1 MDVPVRLCIDEY
13 KIQHDGQQM
22 SVLQFYFLPAV
33 KPIPHL
39 QCIAAGS
46 PLESGA
52 LLFAITQVKSMSSRR
67 VLKAAQAIR
76 EVVSMAILTDIKDPR
91 VRDVTV
97 TMVEVTPDMRQA
109 KVNVTV
115 RGDEAKQ
122 KLCLRGLQ
130 NSAGFFQQKVG
141 RRIDTRYTPRLEFV
155 IDKGLNNALA
165 VTRILEDVIPA
176 EREQFGETDDDN
188 ADAPTSVDNETADE
202 APINQTS
209 QQSAEAE

>member
-1 MDVPVRLCIDEY
+1 
-13 KIQHDGQQM
+13 
-22 SVLQFYFLPAV
+22 
-33 KPIPHL
+33 
-39 QCIAAGS
+39 
-46 PLESGA
+46 
-52 LLFAITQVKSMSSRR
+52 MSSRR

-76 EVVSMAILTDIKDPR
+76 EVVSMAILTDLKDPR

-122 KLCLRGLQ
+122 KLCIRGLQ
-130 NSAGFFQQKVG
+130 NSAGFFQQKIG

-155 IDKGLNNALA
+155 IDQGLSNALA

-176 EREQFGETDDDN
+176 EREKYGETEQESADDG
-188 ADAPTSVDNETADE
+188 AE
-202 APINQTS
+202 APEFSDETGDEVSTNPTKQK
-209 QQSAEAE
+209 SADTE

>member
-1 MDVPVRLCIDEY
+1 
-13 KIQHDGQQM
+13 
-22 SVLQFYFLPAV
+22 
-33 KPIPHL
+33 
-39 QCIAAGS
+39 
-46 PLESGA
+46 
-52 LLFAITQVKSMSSRR
+52 MSSRR

-122 KLCLRGLQ
+122 KLCIRGLQ
-130 NSAGFFQQKVG
+130 NSAGFFQQKIG

-155 IDKGLNNALA
+155 IDKGLHNALA
-165 VTRILEDVIPA
+165 VTRILEDVLPA
-176 EREQFGETDDDN
+176 EREQFGETDDEV
-188 ADAPTSVDNETADE
+188 SVDGGETLSSTDNETVDDPA
-202 APINQTS
+202 INQTK
-209 QQSAEAE
+209 QESADAE

>member
-1 MDVPVRLCIDEY
+1 
-13 KIQHDGQQM
+13 
-22 SVLQFYFLPAV
+22 
-33 KPIPHL
+33 
-39 QCIAAGS
+39 
-46 PLESGA
+46 
-52 LLFAITQVKSMSSRR
+52 MSSRR

-76 EVVSMAILTDIKDPR
+76 EVVSMAILTDLKDPR

-130 NSAGFFQQKVG
+130 NSAGFFQQKIG

-155 IDKGLNNALA
+155 IDQGLSNALA
-165 VTRILEDVIPA
+165 VTRILEDVLPA
-176 EREQFGETDDDN
+176 ERKLYGQTDDDSADEN
-188 ADAPTSVDNETADE
+188 ATATAPAGNETADQT
-202 APINQTS
+202 PVSQTNQEPTD
-209 QQSAEAE
+209 AE

>member
-1 MDVPVRLCIDEY
+1 
-13 KIQHDGQQM
+13 
-22 SVLQFYFLPAV
+22 
-33 KPIPHL
+33 
-39 QCIAAGS
+39 
-46 PLESGA
+46 
-52 LLFAITQVKSMSSRR
+52 MSSRR

-76 EVVSMAILTDIKDPR
+76 EVVSMAILTDLKDPR

-130 NSAGFFQQKVG
+130 NSAGFFQQKIG

-155 IDKGLNNALA
+155 IDKGLSNALA

-176 EREQFGETDDDN
+176 EREQHGEINDQSADDGTESPETVV
-188 ADAPTSVDNETADE
+188 DATAEE
-202 APINQTS
+202 APINPTKQE
-209 QQSAEAE
+209 SADAE

>member
-1 MDVPVRLCIDEY
+1 
-13 KIQHDGQQM
+13 
-22 SVLQFYFLPAV
+22 
-33 KPIPHL
+33 
-39 QCIAAGS
+39 
-46 PLESGA
+46 
-52 LLFAITQVKSMSSRR
+52 MSSRR

-122 KLCLRGLQ
+122 KLCIRGLQ

-155 IDKGLNNALA
+155 IDQGLNNALA
-165 VTRILEDVIPA
+165 VTRILEDVLPA
-176 EREQFGETDDDN
+176 ERELYGETDDEG
-188 ADAPTSVDNETADE
+188 VDKQLRHWSQLIAKPLNETSINSTNQESADTE
-202 APINQTS
+202 
-209 QQSAEAE
+209 